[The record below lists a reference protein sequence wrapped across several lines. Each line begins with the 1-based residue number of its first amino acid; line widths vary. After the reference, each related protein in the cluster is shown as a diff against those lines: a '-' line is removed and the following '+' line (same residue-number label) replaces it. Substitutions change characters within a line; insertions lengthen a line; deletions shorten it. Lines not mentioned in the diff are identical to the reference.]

1 MSKQNKPSIV
11 FAHGLWADGSCF
23 SKLIPT
29 LQAEGHEVMAVPVR
43 PRFARD
49 RRRRRQGLP
58 GAGQQPGDP
67 RRALLWRH
75 AHHARRHRYARG
87 RARLYRGPRPGCRR
101 DFAEPAGQF
110 PATDVF
116 QHIEVADGRIWL
128 KPSGVDCFAG
138 DLPEEEQK
146 LVWATQGAPVR
157 GPVQPKG
164 RRHGLEVEAELVHR
178 RKPGPH
184 RPPRAGTL
192 RREAHGRHHL
202 RGRQQPRPHALQPS
216 SCAGRDP
223 QGRKRSPKISGSG
236 IAHVRENFMTTTTIR
251 LKRDRRNAVSLFRLL
266 ETRAWLKPIQRRRC
280 GSSRKRLRTGGSCST
295 IRLSIL
301 WTPPSSKA
309 LQNLLA
315 RMDASP
321 SLRVVVFESAN
332 PDFYLAHFDLT
343 GKTGNITT
351 AVGPSGLPIL
361 MDTFVRLTKS
371 PVVSIA
377 KIRGC
382 VRGVSSEFVLA
393 CDMRFASRENTRLG
407 QPEVGV
413 GVHPGGG
420 GTERLPHL
428 VGRGRA
434 LEIVLGAND
443 FDGDTAERYGYVN
456 RALPDAELDGF
467 VDALARRIASFDR
480 RAIAAAKNLV
490 NQVSLP
496 SADRLLDALTSFE
509 TALTWPETQQRI
521 QALLKR
527 GLQQDA
533 DFEKRWPAV
542 LGTLLE
548 T

>member
-1 MSKQNKPSIV
+1 MTES
-11 FAHGLWADGSCF
+11 A
-23 SKLIPT
+23 
-29 LQAEGHEVMAVPVR
+29 
-43 PRFARD
+43 
-49 RRRRRQGLP
+49 
-58 GAGQQPGDP
+58 
-67 RRALLWRH
+67 
-75 AHHARRHRYARG
+75 
-87 RARLYRGPRPGCRR
+87 
-101 DFAEPAGQF
+101 
-110 PATDVF
+110 
-116 QHIEVADGRIWL
+116 
-128 KPSGVDCFAG
+128 
-138 DLPEEEQK
+138 
-146 LVWATQGAPVR
+146 
-157 GPVQPKG
+157 
-164 RRHGLEVEAELVHR
+164 
-178 RKPGPH
+178 
-184 RPPRAGTL
+184 
-192 RREAHGRHHL
+192 
-202 RGRQQPRPHALQPS
+202 
-216 SCAGRDP
+216 
-223 QGRKRSPKISGSG
+223 
-236 IAHVRENFMTTTTIR
+236 AHVRVIEETSVYWRVVFDYPPFNIVDATI
-251 LKRDRRNAVSLFRLL
+251 F
-266 ETRAWLKPIQRRRC
+266 E
-280 GSSRKRLRTGGSCST
+280 G
-295 IRLSIL
+295 
-301 WTPPSSKA
+301 
-309 LQNLLA
+309 LQDLLA
-315 RMDASP
+315 RMGASP

-332 PDFYLAHFDLT
+332 PEFYLAHFDLT

-351 AVGPSGLPIL
+351 AVGPPIL
-361 MDTFVRLTKS
+361 MDTFVRLTRS

-467 VDALARRIASFDR
+467 VEGLACRIASFDR

-496 SADRLLDALTSFE
+496 SADRLLDAITSFG

-527 GLQQDA
+527 GLQREV
-533 DFEKRWPAV
+533 DFENRWPAL